1 MRASRA
7 MRKLT
12 QKKERGIGIMSPY
25 PPLSPCGRACAA
37 RPLRNQTQALL
48 KNPRSQKRD
57 LGHPPAEV
65 LCSTYYFQNTIVKRV
80 KRKPEYRDLFP
91 GALEL
96 MILKSL
102 SWRPMHGYALAQ
114 RLKDISEDYLQIEE
128 GSLYPALQRMLKAGW
143 LETEMGL
150 SARNRPVRIFKVT
163 EAGKKHLEQELA
175 SVEKMFAG
183 VTRVLAL
190 AGH

>member
-1 MRASRA
+1 MN
-7 MRKLT
+7 
-12 QKKERGIGIMSPY
+12 
-25 PPLSPCGRACAA
+25 AA
-37 RPLRNQTQALL
+37 RRPLKRAQGDKPLRFFPLTSFPTKSFDEKELSLVLTYLFQT
-48 KNPRSQKRD
+48 
-57 LGHPPAEV
+57 
-65 LCSTYYFQNTIVKRV
+65 TIVERV
-80 KRKPEYRDLFP
+80 RKKPEYRDLFP

-114 RLKDISEDYLQIEE
+114 RLTDISVDYLQIEE

-150 SARNRPVRIFKVT
+150 SARNRSVRIFKVT

-183 VTRVLAL
+183 VSRVLAL
-190 AGH
+190 AGQ